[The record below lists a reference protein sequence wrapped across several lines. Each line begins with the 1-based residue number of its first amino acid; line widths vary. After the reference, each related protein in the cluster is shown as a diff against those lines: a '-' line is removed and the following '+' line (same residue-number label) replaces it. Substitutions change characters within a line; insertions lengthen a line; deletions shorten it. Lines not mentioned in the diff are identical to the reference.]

1 MAEKIS
7 LRLQTPV
14 DDNGN
19 RKDVHIVTSSDEVI
33 VDQLSDESKTLT
45 EVLKEMGTIQVQEE
59 QPEFACI
66 WAKPVEDDE

>member
-7 LRLQTPV
+7 LRLQTPA